1 MGVSEGERDRDT
13 GSEEGT
19 DVDMAPLLH
28 RYRITRSLSGIL
40 TILYLSNHAIPQ
52 KKILTWAGNIVLKQI
67 NFFISDFFFF

>member
-52 KKILTWAGNIVLKQI
+52 KKK
-67 NFFISDFFFF
+67 F